1 MDPIVS
7 QVIERL
13 KKRNE
18 QSSEVTY
25 SKNTTVPTDDVFVN
39 SANLVV
45 KKVSIELISELY
57 RLNTEN
63 PWVSWILEGLDYEVD
78 FQLNISKRSINFIP
92 LVMIKDWPI
101 LFVVDGKNP
110 VYSFYSNTIYR
121 SNLAAIPDD
130 AIVVMTNNQKLTSD
144 AEEISS
150 LKNLKLQVRTDENC
164 IWQKW

>member
-25 SKNTTVPTDDVFVN
+25 SKNITVPTDDVFVN
-39 SANLVV
+39 SANLII

-57 RLNTEN
+57 RLNTAN
-63 PWVSWILEGLDYEVD
+63 PWITWILKGLDYEVD
-78 FQLNISKRSINFIP
+78 FQLNISKYSINFIP
-92 LVMIKDWPI
+92 LVMIRDWPI

-110 VYSFYSNTIYR
+110 IYSFQSKIIAR
-121 SNLAAIPDD
+121 SNLAAIPDNS
-130 AIVVMTNNQKLTSD
+130 IVVMDNNQKLTNE

-164 IWQKW
+164 IWQK